1 MRQKSVLGILLIVIG
16 LGVLIF
22 PNIPY
27 KKEENS
33 VDMGP
38 MHVKVEEQ
46 KKITV
51 APVIGGLILAGGI
64 VLVMLGARR
73 SP

>member
-1 MRQKSVLGILLIVIG
+1 MKQKTLAGILLIVVG
-16 LGVLIF
+16 AAVLIY

-46 KKITV
+46 KKVTIS
-51 APVIGGLILAGGI
+51 PVIGGLIILGGI
-64 VLVMLGARR
+64 VLVVLGVPR
-73 SP
+73 SQ

>member
-1 MRQKSVLGILLIVIG
+1 MKQKTILGIVLIVVGAILLIY
-16 LGVLIF
+16 

-38 MHVKVEEQ
+38 MHMKVEEQ
-46 KKITV
+46 KKVTIS
-51 APVIGGLILAGGI
+51 PVIGGLIIAGGL
-64 VLVMLGARR
+64 VLVVLGARK
-73 SP
+73 ST

>member
-1 MRQKSVLGILLIVIG
+1 MRQKTILGILLIIIG
-16 LGVLIF
+16 AAVLIF

-33 VDMGP
+33 VRMGP
-38 MHVKVEEQ
+38 MEMKVEEQ

-51 APVIGGLILAGGI
+51 APIVGGLILAGGV
-64 VLVMLGARR
+64 VLVMLGARK
-73 SP
+73 S

>member
-1 MRQKSVLGILLIVIG
+1 MKQKMWAGILLIVVG
-16 LGVLIF
+16 AGVLIY

-38 MHVKVEEQ
+38 MHIKVEEQ
-46 KKITV
+46 KKV
-51 APVIGGLILAGGI
+51 SVPPFIGGLIILGGV
-64 VLVMLGARR
+64 VLVVMSARR